1 MAVLYWPR
9 QWHLVSPS
17 LYIVQFFMY
26 RGGDREMTTLHWKWK
41 TVVKAQ
47 IGVVVGDALMVRTND
62 YFAKLISNVIRS
74 LQVVLAW
81 FTRSTH
87 DILIVQILTVV
98 LDLARSKSRFFCE
111 IWLILQ

>member
-1 MAVLYWPR
+1 MKMAVLYWPR

-17 LYIVQFFMY
+17 LYIVQFFMF
-26 RGGDREMTTLHWKWK
+26 RGGDREMSTLCWKWK
-41 TVVKAQ
+41 TMVKAQ

-62 YFAKLISNVIRS
+62 YFAKLISNVISS

-87 DILIVQILTVV
+87 DILIVQIW
-98 LDLARSKSRFFCE
+98 
-111 IWLILQ
+111 I